1 MTLKKSSV
9 VEWSRPIYFDWVK
22 LETGG
27 SKEGEEGKEGEREK
41 QQQKE
46 AWTIGL
52 KLVLAPAQDRMFQ

>member
-46 AWTIGL
+46 EEKGKKAGRR
-52 KLVLAPAQDRMFQ
+52 KGGGRR